1 MRRPKN
7 RWAEMGSGSICLV
20 DKDGQILA
28 RVTKHV
34 IDGTFKYQDIEFID
48 AHSAM
53 EYVQRMKFSETA
65 DE

>member
-48 AHSAM
+48 AHSAI
-53 EYVQRMKFSETA
+53 EYVQRTKFSETE